1 MAGLKEDPILGIDG
15 ITIKEELEIGKPEI
29 DKSREDHP
37 VLETG
42 GAVIKG
48 ESLINNRSV
57 IDKVRE
63 EGSCGQVERDMGP
76 PTSNSIHRSGSRP
89 QLDLSKAAI
98 EGTFE
103 ERDPTILLPNQSDD
117 ISHLALDIGGSGESS
132 ATLKIGLWFC
142 VGNDVN
148 ISFWHDIWVG
158 SLHLSASYP
167 DLYSLAEDRLS
178 AVHLCYNLREKCIWI
193 HDVKGDYTVRSCSSL
208 IDRVTLG
215 ENSPIQSFVWKSIAP
230 PKVEAFVW
238 LAAMGK
244 VQTNDFLQQIRIVGQ
259 AASMCPFAIPHVK
272 QPIFF
277 CSRDVW
283 LVWSKV
289 MNWCDY
295 SWSIPS
301 TLNGFFQ
308 LSDLFAHG
316 HVQRKVWIAYWV
328 KSIDETFVCT
338 GNDSIKSSEVGN
350 SSLSSLIK
358 LVYFSRHQD
367 RPTTDKRKKTVKER
381 FGISNGNR
389 RSYPILGGRLH
400 FVKFETS
407 KINECLD
414 FISSKQLH
422 CGGMDSHSWHSET
435 SSNGNAV
442 IKATGGGAYKFAD
455 LFKERLGVSLDKED
469 EMDCLVAGA
478 NFLLKRSRLF
488 LSLFEYDE
496 TSVLV
501 TIGMMEL
508 LLAIRHEAFTH
519 MEGQKEFVQIDQN
532 DLFPYLLVNIG
543 SGVSMIKV
551 DGDGKF
557 ERVSGT
563 NVGGGTYWGLGRLL
577 TKCKSFDELLELSQ
591 RGDNRTIDMLVGDIY
606 GGMDYS
612 KIGLSASTIASSF
625 GKTISEKKELTDYRP
640 EDISLSLLRMISYNI
655 GQISYLNALR
665 FGLKRIFFG
674 GFFIRG
680 HAYTMD
686 TISFAVHFWSK
697 GEAQAMFLR
706 HEGFLGVLGA
716 FMSYEKH
723 GLDDLMVHQLVER
736 FPMGAP
742 YIGGKIHGP
751 PLGNLNEK
759 ASAISWMEKFVQK
772 GTEITAPVPMAPPG
786 TTGLGGFEVPSSK
799 GGTLRSDASALNV
812 GVLHLVPTLEV
823 FPQLADPKMYEPNT
837 IDLSD
842 HNELE
847 YWFTVLS
854 EHLSDLVDKAVASEG
869 GTDDAKR
876 RGDAFARA
884 FSAHLARL
892 MEEPAAYG
900 KLGLAN
906 LLELREECLRE
917 FQFVDVYRSIKQRV
931 HTTRGISMPEWE
943 MLRENE
949 ASLAVLPGLL
959 AELDSMTEAS
969 PFFLFLIG
977 IKSFNSETRLLTLIE
992 GVLAANIFDWG
1003 SRACVELYHKGTI
1016 IEIYR
1021 MSRNKMQRPWR
1032 VDDFDVFKERML
1044 GSGDKKPH
1052 PHKRALL
1059 FVDNSGADVVL
1070 GMLPLARELLQRG
1083 TEVVLVAN
1091 SLPALNDVTA
1101 MELPDIVAEAAKN
1114 CDILRRAAEAGGLLV
1129 DAMINTSD
1137 GSKENSSSVPL
1148 MVVENGCGSPCI
1160 DLRQV
1165 SSELAAAAKDADL
1178 IILEGMGRALHT
1190 NFNARFKCEALKLAM
1205 VKNQRLAEKL
1215 IKGNIYDCVCR
1226 YEPAS

>member
-1 MAGLKEDPILGIDG
+1 MAGLNGDPFLGIDDN
-15 ITIKEELEIGKPEI
+15 IEKLQYNNNSKEAI
-29 DKSREDHP
+29 DKEGLVVGIGEDSSNNKNNNQ
-37 VLETG
+37 G
-42 GAVIKG
+42 GEK
-48 ESLINNRSV
+48 
-57 IDKVRE
+57 
-63 EGSCGQVERDMGP
+63 DMAG
-76 PTSNSIHRSGSRP
+76 NSIHRSGSRP
-89 QLDLSKAAI
+89 QLDLSKAEI
-98 EGTFE
+98 QGNSE
-103 ERDPTILLPNQSDD
+103 ERDPTILLPNQTDD
-117 ISHLALDIGGSGESS
+117 ISHLALDIGGS
-132 ATLKIGLWFC
+132 
-142 VGNDVN
+142 
-148 ISFWHDIWVG
+148 
-158 SLHLSASYP
+158 
-167 DLYSLAEDRLS
+167 
-178 AVHLCYNLREKCIWI
+178 
-193 HDVKGDYTVRSCSSL
+193 
-208 IDRVTLG
+208 
-215 ENSPIQSFVWKSIAP
+215 
-230 PKVEAFVW
+230 
-238 LAAMGK
+238 
-244 VQTNDFLQQIRIVGQ
+244 
-259 AASMCPFAIPHVK
+259 
-272 QPIFF
+272 
-277 CSRDVW
+277 
-283 LVWSKV
+283 
-289 MNWCDY
+289 
-295 SWSIPS
+295 
-301 TLNGFFQ
+301 
-308 LSDLFAHG
+308 
-316 HVQRKVWIAYWV
+316 
-328 KSIDETFVCT
+328 
-338 GNDSIKSSEVGN
+338 
-350 SSLSSLIK
+350 LIK
-358 LVYFSRHQD
+358 LVYFSRHEDQSVD
-367 RPTTDKRKKTVKER
+367 DKRKKTVKER
-381 FGISNGNR
+381 LGISNGNR
-389 RSYPILGGRLH
+389 RNFPVLGGRLH

-407 KINECLD
+407 KLNECLD

-422 CGGMDSHSWHSET
+422 RGGIDSHHWNSEA
-435 SSNGNAV
+435 SANENAV

-455 LFKERLGVSLDKED
+455 LFKERLGVSIDKED

-478 NFLLKRSRLF
+478 NFLLK
-488 LSLFEYDE
+488 
-496 TSVLV
+496 
-501 TIGMMEL
+501 
-508 LLAIRHEAFTH
+508 AIRHEAFTH
-519 MEGQKEFVQIDQN
+519 MEGHKEFVQIDHN

-543 SGVSMIKV
+543 SGVSIIKV

-557 ERVSGT
+557 QRVSGT

-577 TKCKSFDELLELSQ
+577 TKCNSFDELLELSQ

-625 GKTISEKKELTDYRP
+625 GKAISDKKELQDYRP

-706 HEGFLGVLGA
+706 HEGFLGAVGA
-716 FMSYEKH
+716 FMSYQKH
-723 GLDDLMVHQLVER
+723 GLDDLMVHHLVER

-742 YIGGKIHGP
+742 YTGGKIHGP
-751 PLGNLNEK
+751 PLGDLNEK
-759 ASAISWMEKFVQK
+759 ISWMEKFVLK

-786 TTGLGGFEVPSSK
+786 TTGLGGFEVPSSR
-799 GGTLRSDASALNV
+799 GATLRSDASALNV

-823 FPQLADPKMYEPNT
+823 FPLLADPKMYEPNT

-842 HNELE
+842 HKELE

-854 EHLSDLVDKAVASEG
+854 GHLPDLVDKAVASEG

-917 FQFVDVYRSIKQRV
+917 FQFLDAYRSIKQ
-931 HTTRGISMPEWE
+931 
-943 MLRENE
+943 RENE
-949 ASLAVLPGLL
+949 ASLAVLPDLL
-959 AELDSMTEAS
+959 LELDHMDE
-969 PFFLFLIG
+969 
-977 IKSFNSETRLLTLIE
+977 ETRLLTLIE

-1003 SRACVELYHKGTI
+1003 SRACVDLYHKGTI

-1032 VDDFDVFKERML
+1032 VDDFDLFKERML
-1044 GSGDKKPH
+1044 GSEGKKPR

-1059 FVDNSGADVVL
+1059 FVDNSGADIVL
-1070 GMLPLARELLQRG
+1070 GMLPLARELLRRG

-1101 MELPDIVAEAAKN
+1101 MELPDIVAEAAKH
-1114 CDILRRAAEAGGLLV
+1114 CDVLRRAAEAGGLLV
-1129 DAMINTSD
+1129 DAMNNNSLD
-1137 GSKENSSSVPL
+1137 GSRGNSSSVPL

-1165 SSELAAAAKDADL
+1165 SSELAAAAKHADL
-1178 IILEGMGRALHT
+1178 VILEGMGRALHT

-1215 IKGNIYDCVCR
+1215 IKGKIYDCVCR
-1226 YEPAS
+1226 YEPAT

>member
-1 MAGLKEDPILGIDG
+1 MAGLPAQ
-15 ITIKEELEIGKPEI
+15 
-29 DKSREDHP
+29 P
-37 VLETG
+37 VLEIDG
-42 GAVIKG
+42 KEEDKVDKD
-48 ESLINNRSV
+48 NNYEEQQAISKAALV
-57 IDKVRE
+57 VRE
-63 EGSCGQVERDMGP
+63 ESDQVGEREMPLQGGS
-76 PTSNSIHRSGSRP
+76 SIHRSGSRP

-98 EGTFE
+98 QGNSE

-117 ISHLALDIGGSGESS
+117 ISHLALDIGGS
-132 ATLKIGLWFC
+132 
-142 VGNDVN
+142 
-148 ISFWHDIWVG
+148 
-158 SLHLSASYP
+158 
-167 DLYSLAEDRLS
+167 
-178 AVHLCYNLREKCIWI
+178 
-193 HDVKGDYTVRSCSSL
+193 
-208 IDRVTLG
+208 
-215 ENSPIQSFVWKSIAP
+215 
-230 PKVEAFVW
+230 
-238 LAAMGK
+238 
-244 VQTNDFLQQIRIVGQ
+244 
-259 AASMCPFAIPHVK
+259 
-272 QPIFF
+272 
-277 CSRDVW
+277 
-283 LVWSKV
+283 
-289 MNWCDY
+289 
-295 SWSIPS
+295 
-301 TLNGFFQ
+301 
-308 LSDLFAHG
+308 
-316 HVQRKVWIAYWV
+316 
-328 KSIDETFVCT
+328 
-338 GNDSIKSSEVGN
+338 
-350 SSLSSLIK
+350 LIK
-358 LVYFSRHQD
+358 LVYFSRHEDQSSN
-367 RPTTDKRKKTVKER
+367 DKRNKTLKER
-381 FGISNGNR
+381 LGISNGNR
-389 RSYPILGGRLH
+389 RSYPVLGGRLH

-422 CGGMDSHSWHSET
+422 FGGIDSCHWT
-435 SSNGNAV
+435 SDSRSRGNSI

-478 NFLLKRSRLF
+478 NFLLK
-488 LSLFEYDE
+488 
-496 TSVLV
+496 
-501 TIGMMEL
+501 
-508 LLAIRHEAFTH
+508 AIRHEAFTH
-519 MEGQKEFVQIDQN
+519 MEGQKEFVQIDHN

-591 RGDNRTIDMLVGDIY
+591 KGDNRTIDMLVGDIY

-625 GKTISEKKELTDYRP
+625 GKTISDTKELGDYRP

-655 GQISYLNALR
+655 GQIAYLNALR

-686 TISFAVHFWSK
+686 TISFAVQFWSK
-697 GEAQAMFLR
+697 GDAQAMFLR
-706 HEGFLGVLGA
+706 HEGFLGALGA

-723 GLDDLMVHQLVER
+723 GLDDLRVHHLVER

-742 YIGGKIHGP
+742 YTGGRIHGP
-751 PLGNLNEK
+751 PLGDLNEK
-759 ASAISWMEKFVQK
+759 ISWMEKFVLK

-799 GGTLRSDASALNV
+799 GSALRSDASALNV

-823 FPQLADPKMYEPNT
+823 FPLLADPKTYEPNT

-854 EHLSDLVDKAVASEG
+854 DHSPDLVDKAVASEG

-917 FQFVDVYRSIKQRV
+917 FQFVDAYRSIKQ
-931 HTTRGISMPEWE
+931 
-943 MLRENE
+943 RENE
-949 ASLAVLPGLL
+949 ASLAVLPDLL
-959 AELDSMTEAS
+959 VELDGMSEEA
-969 PFFLFLIG
+969 
-977 IKSFNSETRLLTLIE
+977 RLLTLIE

-1003 SRACVELYHKGTI
+1003 SRACVDLYHKGTI

-1032 VDDFDVFKERML
+1032 VDDFDLFKERML
-1044 GSGDKKPH
+1044 GSGEKKPP

-1059 FVDNSGADVVL
+1059 FVDNSGADIVL
-1070 GMLPLARELLQRG
+1070 GMLPLARELLRRG

-1101 MELPDIVAEAAKN
+1101 MELPDIVAEAAKH

-1129 DAMINTSD
+1129 DAMVNSSD

-1190 NFNARFKCEALKLAM
+1190 NFNARFKCDALKLAM

-1226 YEPAS
+1226 YEPAR

>member
-1 MAGLKEDPILGIDG
+1 MASLKEDPILGIDG
-15 ITIKEELEIGKPEI
+15 IIIKEEFEIAKPVI
-29 DKSREDHP
+29 DKLREDRP
-37 VLETG
+37 ALETEG
-42 GAVIKG
+42 TVIKG
-48 ESLINNRSV
+48 ESV
-57 IDKVRE
+57 IDKVIE
-63 EGSCGQVERDMGP
+63 EGSGGQGERDMVP
-76 PTSNSIHRSGSRP
+76 PTSTSIHRSGSRP

-98 EGTFE
+98 EGNFE

-117 ISHLALDIGGSGESS
+117 ISHLALDIGGS
-132 ATLKIGLWFC
+132 
-142 VGNDVN
+142 
-148 ISFWHDIWVG
+148 
-158 SLHLSASYP
+158 
-167 DLYSLAEDRLS
+167 
-178 AVHLCYNLREKCIWI
+178 
-193 HDVKGDYTVRSCSSL
+193 
-208 IDRVTLG
+208 
-215 ENSPIQSFVWKSIAP
+215 
-230 PKVEAFVW
+230 
-238 LAAMGK
+238 
-244 VQTNDFLQQIRIVGQ
+244 
-259 AASMCPFAIPHVK
+259 
-272 QPIFF
+272 
-277 CSRDVW
+277 
-283 LVWSKV
+283 
-289 MNWCDY
+289 
-295 SWSIPS
+295 
-301 TLNGFFQ
+301 
-308 LSDLFAHG
+308 
-316 HVQRKVWIAYWV
+316 
-328 KSIDETFVCT
+328 
-338 GNDSIKSSEVGN
+338 
-350 SSLSSLIK
+350 LIK

-367 RPTTDKRKKTVKER
+367 RPTNDKRKKTVKER
-381 FGISNGNR
+381 LGISNGNR

-422 CGGMDSHSWHSET
+422 RGGVDSHSWHSDT

-442 IKATGGGAYKFAD
+442 IKATGGGAYKYAD
-455 LFKERLGVSLDKED
+455 LLKERLGVSLDKED

-478 NFLLKRSRLF
+478 NFLLK
-488 LSLFEYDE
+488 
-496 TSVLV
+496 
-501 TIGMMEL
+501 
-508 LLAIRHEAFTH
+508 AIRHEAFTH

-532 DLFPYLLVNIG
+532 DMFPYLLVNIG

-591 RGDNRTIDMLVGDIY
+591 KGDNGTIDMLVGDIY
-606 GGMDYS
+606 GGMDYN

-625 GKTISEKKELTDYRP
+625 GKAISEKKELTNYRP

-706 HEGFLGVLGA
+706 HEGFLGALGA

-742 YIGGKIHGP
+742 YTGGKIHGP
-751 PLGNLNEK
+751 PLGDLNEK
-759 ASAISWMEKFVQK
+759 ISWMEKFVQK
-772 GTEITAPVPMAPPG
+772 GTEITAPVPMASSG

-837 IDLSD
+837 IDLAD
-842 HNELE
+842 HSELE

-854 EHLSDLVDKAVASEG
+854 DHLPDLVDKAVASEG
-869 GTDDAKR
+869 GTDDSKR
-876 RGDAFARA
+876 RGDAFAHA

-917 FQFVDVYRSIKQRV
+917 FQFVDAYRSIKQ
-931 HTTRGISMPEWE
+931 
-943 MLRENE
+943 RENE
-949 ASLAVLPGLL
+949 ASLAVLPDLL
-959 AELDSMTEAS
+959 VELDSMTE
-969 PFFLFLIG
+969 
-977 IKSFNSETRLLTLIE
+977 ETRLLTLIE

-1032 VDDFDVFKERML
+1032 VDDFDAFKERML
-1044 GSGDKKPH
+1044 GSGDKKPC

-1059 FVDNSGADVVL
+1059 FVDNSGADVIL
-1070 GMLPLARELLQRG
+1070 GMLPLARELLRHG

-1101 MELPDIVAEAAKN
+1101 MELPDIVAEAAKH

-1137 GSKENSSSVPL
+1137 GSKDNSSSVPL

-1178 IILEGMGRALHT
+1178 IVLEGMGRALHT

-1215 IKGNIYDCVCR
+1215 IEGNLYDCVCR

>member
-1 MAGLKEDPILGIDG
+1 MTSFKEDPVLGSNDMI
-15 ITIKEELEIGKPEI
+15 INKEG
-29 DKSREDHP
+29 S
-37 VLETG
+37 ETG
-42 GAVIKG
+42 
-48 ESLINNRSV
+48 SSSRSTV
-57 IDKVRE
+57 VEKARE
-63 EGSCGQVERDMGP
+63 EGQSGRDMAPAG
-76 PTSNSIHRSGSRP
+76 NSIHRSASRP

-98 EGTFE
+98 QGNFE

-117 ISHLALDIGGSGESS
+117 ISHLALDIGGS
-132 ATLKIGLWFC
+132 
-142 VGNDVN
+142 
-148 ISFWHDIWVG
+148 
-158 SLHLSASYP
+158 
-167 DLYSLAEDRLS
+167 
-178 AVHLCYNLREKCIWI
+178 
-193 HDVKGDYTVRSCSSL
+193 
-208 IDRVTLG
+208 
-215 ENSPIQSFVWKSIAP
+215 
-230 PKVEAFVW
+230 
-238 LAAMGK
+238 
-244 VQTNDFLQQIRIVGQ
+244 
-259 AASMCPFAIPHVK
+259 
-272 QPIFF
+272 
-277 CSRDVW
+277 
-283 LVWSKV
+283 
-289 MNWCDY
+289 
-295 SWSIPS
+295 
-301 TLNGFFQ
+301 
-308 LSDLFAHG
+308 
-316 HVQRKVWIAYWV
+316 
-328 KSIDETFVCT
+328 
-338 GNDSIKSSEVGN
+338 
-350 SSLSSLIK
+350 LIK
-358 LVYFSRHQD
+358 LVYFSRHED
-367 RPTTDKRKKTVKER
+367 RSNNDKRTKTLQEKL
-381 FGISNGNR
+381 GISNGSR
-389 RSYPILGGRLH
+389 RSFPVLGGRLH
-400 FVKFETS
+400 FVKFETT
-407 KINECLD
+407 KINECLE

-422 CGGMDSHSWHSET
+422 CGGVDAC
-435 SSNGNAV
+435 NGLLGASANQNAV

-455 LFKERLGVSLDKED
+455 LFKDRLGVSLDKED

-478 NFLLKRSRLF
+478 NFLLK
-488 LSLFEYDE
+488 
-496 TSVLV
+496 
-501 TIGMMEL
+501 
-508 LLAIRHEAFTH
+508 AIRHEAFTH
-519 MEGQKEFVQIDQN
+519 MEGQKEFVQMDDN

-557 ERVSGT
+557 QRVSGT
-563 NVGGGTYWGLGRLL
+563 NVGGGTYWGLGKLL

-606 GGMDYS
+606 GGTDYN

-625 GKTISEKKELTDYRP
+625 GKAISEQKELEDYSP

-686 TISFAVHFWSK
+686 TISFAVQFWSK
-697 GEAQAMFLR
+697 GEMQAMFLR
-706 HEGFLGVLGA
+706 HEGFLGALGA

-742 YIGGKIHGP
+742 YTGGKIHGP
-751 PLGNLNEK
+751 PLGDLNEK
-759 ASAISWMEKFVQK
+759 ISWMQKFVLK

-799 GGTLRSDASALNV
+799 GGTLRSDASALNI

-823 FPQLADPKMYEPNT
+823 FPLLADLKTYEPNT

-854 EHLSDLVDKAVASEG
+854 DHMPDLVDKAVASEG

-917 FQFVDVYRSIKQRV
+917 FHFVDVYRTIKQ
-931 HTTRGISMPEWE
+931 
-943 MLRENE
+943 RENE
-949 ASLAVLPGLL
+949 ASLAVLPDLL
-959 AELDSMTEAS
+959 MELDSMTE
-969 PFFLFLIG
+969 
-977 IKSFNSETRLLTLIE
+977 ETRLLTLIE

-1032 VDDFDVFKERML
+1032 VDDFDLFKERML
-1044 GSGDKKPH
+1044 GSGDKKPL

-1059 FVDNSGADVVL
+1059 FVDNSGADIVL
-1070 GMLPLARELLQRG
+1070 GMLPLARELLRRG

-1101 MELPDIVAEAAKN
+1101 MEVPEIVAEAAKH

-1129 DAMINTSD
+1129 DAMITNSD
-1137 GSKENSSSVPL
+1137 GAKENSSSVPL
-1148 MVVENGCGSPCI
+1148 MVVANGCGSPCI

-1165 SSELAAAAKDADL
+1165 SSELAAAAMEADL
-1178 IILEGMGRALHT
+1178 IILEGMGRSLHT
-1190 NFNARFKCEALKLAM
+1190 NFNARFKCDALKLAM

-1215 IKGNIYDCVCR
+1215 IQGNIYDCVCR